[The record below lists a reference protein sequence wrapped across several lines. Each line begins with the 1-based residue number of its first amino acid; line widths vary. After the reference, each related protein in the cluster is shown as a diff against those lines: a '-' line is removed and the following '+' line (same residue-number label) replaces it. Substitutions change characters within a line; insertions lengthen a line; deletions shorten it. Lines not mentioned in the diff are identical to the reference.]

1 MRTKDPNKTELVE
14 SFINAYKDLHRIAP
28 STYEIAEGTG
38 LSKTTVIRYL
48 NWMKENGSVEFDGR
62 RSYTTKRDMKSARN
76 IPGIPVVGDIAC
88 GLPLLAEENIEEY
101 VDLPESWV
109 GKGRFFA
116 LHAKGES
123 MKNIGI
129 CDGDIVIVR
138 QQDTAEPGQVVVALL
153 DDSTATL
160 KRYYPFLENK
170 TVELRPEN
178 DDFEI
183 QIVDLAERSFAIQ
196 GIAVKVLKNIP

>member
-1 MRTKDPNKTELVE
+1 MRTRDPHKIELVE
-14 SFINAYKDLHRIAP
+14 SFINAYKDHHRIAP
-28 STYEIAEGTG
+28 STHEIAEGTG

-48 NWMKENGSVEFDGR
+48 SWMKDDGLIDYDGI
-62 RSYTTKRDMKSARN
+62 RSFTTKRDMRTARN
-76 IPGIPVVGDIAC
+76 IRGVPVVGDIPC

-109 GKGRFFA
+109 GKGQFFA

-129 CDGDIVIVR
+129 SDGDIVIVR
-138 QQDTAEPGQVVVALL
+138 HQDTAESGQVIVALV
-153 DDSTATL
+153 DENTATL
-160 KRYYPFLENK
+160 KRYYPQLESQ
-170 TVELRPEN
+170 TIELRPEN
-178 DDFEI
+178 EDFESQFI
-183 QIVDLAERSFAIQ
+183 DLAARSFAIQ

>member
-1 MRTKDPNKTELVE
+1 MRTRDPRKSELVE
-14 SFINAYKDLHRIAP
+14 SFINAYKDRYRIAP

-48 NWMKENGSVEFDGR
+48 NWMKEDGVIDFEGAR
-62 RSYTTKRDMKSARN
+62 AYTTKRDMKSVRN
-76 IPGIPVVGDIAC
+76 IRGVPVVGDIAC

-109 GKGRFFA
+109 GKGQFFA
-116 LHAKGES
+116 LHANGES

-129 CDGDIVIVR
+129 NDGDIVIVR
-138 QQDTAEPGQVVVALL
+138 QQDTAEPGQVVVALV
-153 DDSTATL
+153 DENTATL
-160 KRYYPFLENK
+160 KRYYPRFEK
-170 TVELRPEN
+170 QIVELHPEN
-178 DDFEI
+178 DAFET
-183 QIVDLAERSFAIQ
+183 QIVDLTERSFAIQ